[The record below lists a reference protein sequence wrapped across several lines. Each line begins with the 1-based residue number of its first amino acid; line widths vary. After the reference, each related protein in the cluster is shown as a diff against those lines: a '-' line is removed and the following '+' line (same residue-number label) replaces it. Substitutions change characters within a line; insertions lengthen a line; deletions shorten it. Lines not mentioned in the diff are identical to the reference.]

1 MVEGKVFI
9 VDRKE
14 STATGHLE
22 ESTTGRESNR
32 LNMTSRMY
40 QAMGVEVGPRE
51 RGLRERENTKREHG
65 QNSRAVKE

>member
-14 STATGHLE
+14 STARGHLE

-32 LNMTSRMY
+32 LNMASRMY
-40 QAMGVEVGPRE
+40 QAMGVEMGPRE
-51 RGLRERENTKREHG
+51 RG
-65 QNSRAVKE
+65 